1 MGVTQSPDGLQFYK
15 ICFIPKTK
23 RANSYKEYQEN
34 NVLSVLKTVQ
44 CKLIH
49 VTWKTLHCKLLHYSL
64 DIVYNFFFLF
74 RFRHKTNILD
84 LETL

>member
-23 RANSYKEYQEN
+23 RTNSYKEYQEN

-49 VTWKTLHCKLLHYSL
+49 VTWKTLHCKLIQYSL
-64 DIVYNFFFLF
+64 DIVYNFLF
-74 RFRHKTNILD
+74 CFVLGIKQIF
-84 LETL
+84 